1 MKSMF
6 SYINNVIEY
15 LKICRYKPGK
25 LQRVQNCS
33 ELSHI
38 SRIMIAEVARE
49 DYGEWR
55 SLAEL

>member
-6 SYINNVIEY
+6 SYIYNVIEY

-49 DYGEWR
+49 D
-55 SLAEL
+55 